1 MARGRERRKGRKS
14 GSVNSAPDAETYRA
28 RARRAIR
35 QPAKSIAA
43 DPLYV
48 GPARRHDKK
57 AMRMVQAASAGVNIM
72 QSGPAFYHPDFE
84 PSSILLPQDQLEKNA
99 WARHFYKHDPIVA
112 TAIDL
117 HAELP
122 LSKIKLAFPK
132 GRDKEKN
139 RRILEYFVR
148 MIGNQ
153 GCDLFDKLLQGAVE
167 YNKLG
172 NVFLWVQLS
181 DDNRWCESI
190 TLLDPDYVTAE
201 KLEWVSRMTAEL
213 VPNQNVKSIVENG
226 PDHPRT
232 GPLFRAL
239 PPDIRDTIASGRNV
253 TLNCDPRRGSHLAH
267 LARKMSDYDK
277 WGVSLIER
285 CFKNL
290 VYKDRLRQAQ
300 DAIAARHMTPKHLI
314 YAEGGGTVDIDQ
326 LREQVDAAMND
337 PDYAIISNY
346 QIVWELIGSSQSF
359 LNVEG
364 EWNYVNDEILIGLQ
378 MSKAF
383 LQGEATYAGGQTML
397 AIMEQRYAMFRTVV
411 EDFVYRSIFIPVC
424 EACGFYEID
433 RDEVGAE
440 VKTYLYPQIKWN
452 RLNLTD
458 DTPHKQMLAQMVTEG
473 KLDVGTW
480 LETFGLDPDVVME
493 RIEKE
498 QYTPFDPNFQALQQA
513 LYASIAEQIAP
524 AMAKK
529 RALEMGIEIDTG
541 GADEEGVPK
550 FGSMEGTHRTADG
563 RLVVDT
569 GAEMSISEA
578 SMVRNLAAALATDVA
593 EQMRREAE
601 RKEAETTEERRVERR
616 NRRLERRTEDGK
628 KKFEVKEPP
637 KKKPPRHDMD
647 RKKKFKDLGGAGVK
661 PLIGSSG
668 EELLEA
674 AGDMADGADDF
685 AASLAVVAGSQFAQ
699 AAARFEEAAV
709 RSGPGVCNVFCPQLV
724 ALAATAPG
732 APVEDRIREVET
744 SRGDEVGKLSGRV
757 TRRLERVSRIE
768 DPTVRERAKRR
779 VVQAAALGVVK
790 AYRKLREDDEED

>member
-1 MARGRERRKGRKS
+1 MG
-14 GSVNSAPDAETYRA
+14 SAPDARTYRT

-35 QPAKSIAA
+35 QPAKSVGG

-48 GPARRHDKK
+48 GPMRRHDRR

-99 WARHFYKHDPIVA
+99 WARHFYKNDPIVA

-122 LSKIKLAFPK
+122 LSKIKLAMPK
-132 GRDKEKN
+132 GKDKERN

-153 GCDLFDKLLQGAVE
+153 GCDLFDKLLQAAVE
-167 YNKLG
+167 YNKIG

-201 KLEWVSRMTAEL
+201 KLEWVGRMTAEL
-213 VPNQNVKSIVENG
+213 VPTQNIKSIVENG

-232 GPLFRAL
+232 GLLFRAI
-239 PPDIRDTIASGRNV
+239 PPDIRDIIASGRNV
-253 TLNCDPRRGSHLAH
+253 TLNCDPRRGSHVAH
-267 LARKMSDYDK
+267 IARKMSDFDK
-277 WGVSLIER
+277 WGVSMIER

-314 YAEGGGTVDIDQ
+314 YAEGGGAVDLDQ

-346 QIVWELIGSSQSF
+346 QIVWELIGSAQSF

-364 EWNYVNDEILIGLQ
+364 EWTYVNEEILIGLQ

-397 AIMEQRYAMFRTVV
+397 AIMEQRYAMFRAVV
-411 EDFVYRSIFIPVC
+411 EDLVYRSIFIPVC
-424 EACGFYEID
+424 EACGFYEVD

-440 VKTYLYPQIKWN
+440 IKNYLYPQIQWN

-480 LETFGLDPDVVME
+480 LGTFGLDADVVRE
-493 RIEKE
+493 SIEKE
-498 QYTPFDPNFQALQQA
+498 QYGPFDPNYQALQQA
-513 LYASIAEQIAP
+513 LYAAVAERIAP
-524 AMAKK
+524 ALAKQ
-529 RALEMGIEIDTG
+529 RALEMGIEIDAG
-541 GADEEGVPK
+541 GEDEGGGPR
-550 FGSMEGTHRTADG
+550 FGSLAADIARGPCRTHRTADG
-563 RLVVDT
+563 RTVVDT
-569 GAEMSISEA
+569 GAPDLAGRSA
-578 SMVRNLAAALATDVA
+578 VRALASAVSADMA
-593 EQMRREAE
+593 AQMRREAGCE
-601 RKEAETTEERRVERR
+601 RTAETDEERRVERR
-616 NRRLERRTEDGK
+616 NRRLQRRVEDGK
-628 KKFEVKEPP
+628 RKFEVEEPP
-637 KKKPPRHDMD
+637 KKKPPRDDMV
-647 RKKKFKDLGGAGVK
+647 RKRKFRELGGGVQ
-661 PLIGSSG
+661 PLVGPGGASAV
-668 EELLEA
+668 A
-674 AGDMADGADDF
+674 AGEGMAAEDDF
-685 AASLAVVAGSQFAQ
+685 AVGLASAAGNQFAS
-699 AAARFEEAAV
+699 AAARFEEAVV
-709 RSGPGVCNVFCPQLV
+709 RGRPEVCKVFCPQLV
-724 ALAATAPG
+724 ALAATEPG
-732 APVEDRIREVET
+732 APLEDRIRDVEIRHGGWIGEAT
-744 SRGDEVGKLSGRV
+744 DRLIGRLA
-757 TRRLERVSRIE
+757 RASRIE
-768 DPTVRERAKRR
+768 EPTVRERAKRR
-779 VVQAAALGVVK
+779 AVK
-790 AYRKLREDDEED
+790 AAVTGVLRAYGKLREED